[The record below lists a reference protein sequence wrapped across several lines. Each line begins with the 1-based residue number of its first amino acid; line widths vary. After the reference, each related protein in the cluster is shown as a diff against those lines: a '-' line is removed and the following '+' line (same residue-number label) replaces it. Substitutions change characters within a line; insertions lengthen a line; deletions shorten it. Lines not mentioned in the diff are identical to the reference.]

1 MRRRRRNGKGRRSR
15 SKAGPLK
22 ANQMEIGVDD
32 GLSPQAADDSADTE
46 EGSKRELAGGP
57 TIRVCSR
64 RRNCEQHKSGN
75 RTQNGAHGKGE
86 KCAGEA
92 EPGGEQGHELG
103 VAKADALAVADE
115 FVEPTDEQD
124 EAAGGENADEFPK
137 CKAVDK
143 MLLQPLR
150 AVFAK
155 NGI

>member
-1 MRRRRRNGKGRRSR
+1 MAKARNAPGRPS
-15 SKAGPLK
+15 
-22 ANQMEIGVDD
+22 
-32 GLSPQAADDSADTE
+32 QAASRAM
-46 EGSKRELAGGP
+46 SLASP
-57 TIRVCSR
+57 RPMPSR
-64 RRNCEQHKSGN
+64 WRMSLHKSGN